1 MPLAFEIYRDGRR
14 VTEFV
19 PVGAI
24 GMGPESVPVPADIA
38 FEQGLLHVR
47 RGGGASAEAI
57 TAANGGPAVG
67 VALLW
72 DLGPLG
78 TFLLETTRLMPR
90 PAPYNLNVELA
101 RFRLMKIVQK
111 QEDWNLFDF
120 PKAERFAARLRE
132 AQETFADALG
142 LLHLPA
148 ESSGLADRALALA
161 VDMSEELAAFHA
173 DLLIQRRRPTGRSP
187 ST

>member
-1 MPLAFEIYRDGRR
+1 MPLAFEIYRDGQR

-47 RGGGASAEAI
+47 RGGNANQSEA
-57 TAANGGPAVG
+57 TAIGNGGPAIG

-78 TFLLETTRLMPR
+78 SYLLETTRLMPR
-90 PAPYNLNVELA
+90 PHPYVLNV
-101 RFRLMKIVQK
+101 
-111 QEDWNLFDF
+111 
-120 PKAERFAARLRE
+120 
-132 AQETFADALG
+132 
-142 LLHLPA
+142 
-148 ESSGLADRALALA
+148 
-161 VDMSEELAAFHA
+161 
-173 DLLIQRRRPTGRSP
+173 
-187 ST
+187 